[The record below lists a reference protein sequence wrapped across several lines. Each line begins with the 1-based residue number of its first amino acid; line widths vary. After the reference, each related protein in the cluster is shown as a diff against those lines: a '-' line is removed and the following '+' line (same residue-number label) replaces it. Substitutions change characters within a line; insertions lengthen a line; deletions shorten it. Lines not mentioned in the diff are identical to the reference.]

1 MAPVR
6 RSRKIIIASG
16 DARVA
21 REGDRYMGSLV
32 PVIGLLFAAAITP
45 GPNNVIVMEAGSRGG
60 IASAMGATLG
70 VVAGSLFL
78 LTLVWLGVGAAMREW
93 PGLQVALGIG
103 GGAYLTWLGILLI
116 RSHDGNPSHSSKPA
130 LPATVPGIA
139 AFQLMNPKAWVL
151 VTTAA
156 AAMPAGNDVV
166 TLGVLIVFVTSI
178 CLTVWGAAGALLSQW
193 LARPVARRWFDRIMG
208 ALMAVFALR
217 IAIDALQQWS
227 GG

>member
-1 MAPVR
+1 MAPER

-16 DARVA
+16 VARVA
-21 REGDRYMGSLV
+21 REGDRHMGSLV

-60 IASAMGATLG
+60 IASALGATLG
-70 VVAGSLFL
+70 VVAGSLLL
-78 LTLVWLGVGAAMREW
+78 LTFVWLGVGAAMQAW

-116 RSHDGNPSHSSKPA
+116 RARDGSPPHGSKLV

-166 TLGVLIVFVTSI
+166 TLGILIVLVTGL
-178 CLTVWGAAGALLSQW
+178 CLTVWGAAGALFSQW
-193 LARPVARRWFDRIMG
+193 LARPVARRRFDRVMG
-208 ALMAVFALR
+208 VLMAVFALR
-217 IAIDALQQWS
+217 IAVDALQQWR